1 MYSMLCAVTPHA
13 SLQAD
18 LACASVILR
27 ARVQQCVLLHQG
39 VELVSLTACS
49 CHSSVMIA
57 IAPPDKRSHHVNAS
71 HGDIYY

>member
-1 MYSMLCAVTPHA
+1 VTPHA

-27 ARVQQCVLLHQG
+27 ARVQQCEQCVGFHQG
-39 VELVSLTACS
+39 VEPVSLNAC
-49 CHSSVMIA
+49 SSVMIA